1 MPPQVDLE
9 DVMRVAKELD
19 LGQVTDCRGEK
30 LCKELLTYLKTLPP
44 FCC

>member
-19 LGQVTDCRGEK
+19 LGYRLSRGIVVQGNY
-30 LCKELLTYLKTLPP
+30 LLI
-44 FCC
+44 